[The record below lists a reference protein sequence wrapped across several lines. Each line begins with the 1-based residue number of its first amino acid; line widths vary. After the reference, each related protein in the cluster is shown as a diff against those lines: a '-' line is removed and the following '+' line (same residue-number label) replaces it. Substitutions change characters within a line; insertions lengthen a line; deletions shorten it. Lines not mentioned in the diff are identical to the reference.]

1 METTA
6 KNQKETFKVKGN
18 WDVQAKELKKKY
30 PKLTDSD
37 VKFETFKEEDL
48 LKRLQA
54 RLGKTREEV
63 ITIINELQPEKV

>member
-6 KNQKETFKVKGN
+6 KKQNETFKVKGS
-18 WDVQAKELKKKY
+18 WDVQSKELKKKF

-37 VKFETFKEEDL
+37 LKFETGKEEQL
-48 LKRLQA
+48 LKSVQS

-63 ITIINELQPEKV
+63 INIINEFQPEKV

>member
-6 KNQKETFKVKGN
+6 KKQNESFKIKGN
-18 WDVQAKELKKKY
+18 WDVQSKELKKKY

-37 VKFETFKEEDL
+37 LKFETGKEEQL
-48 LKRLQA
+48 LKSVQS

-63 ITIINELQPEKV
+63 INIINELQPEQV

>member
-6 KNQKETFKVKGN
+6 KKQNESFKIKGN
-18 WDVQAKELKKKY
+18 WDVQSKELKKKY

-37 VKFETFKEEDL
+37 LKFETGKEEQL
-48 LKRLQA
+48 LKSVQS

-63 ITIINELQPEKV
+63 INIINELQPEKV

>member
-6 KNQKETFKVKGN
+6 KKQNETFKIKGN
-18 WDVQAKELKKKY
+18 WDVQSKELKKKY

-37 VKFETFKEEDL
+37 LKFEVGKEEEL
-48 LKRLQA
+48 LKRFQA

-63 ITIINELQPEKV
+63 INIINELQPEKV

>member
-6 KNQKETFKVKGN
+6 KKQNETFKIKGN
-18 WDVQAKELKKKY
+18 WDVQSKELKKKY

-37 VKFETFKEEDL
+37 LKFETGKEEQL
-48 LKRLQA
+48 LKSVQS

-63 ITIINELQPEKV
+63 INIINELQPEKV

>member
-6 KNQKETFKVKGN
+6 KKQNATFKVKGN
-18 WDVQAKELKKKY
+18 WEVHSKELKNKY

-37 VKFETFKEEDL
+37 LTFETGKEAEL
-48 LKRLQA
+48 LQRVQT

-63 ITIINELQPEKV
+63 INIINEFQPEKV

>member
-6 KNQKETFKVKGN
+6 KKQNETFKVKGN
-18 WDVQAKELKKKY
+18 WDVQSKELRQKY

-37 VKFETFKEEDL
+37 LKFETGKEDEL
-48 LKRLQA
+48 LKRFQG

-63 ITIINELQPEKV
+63 INIINELQPEKV